1 MDDIKKSIWNNDV
14 EENLIYL
21 AKFVNIAGVIS
32 AVIWA
37 LFFIVA
43 DDYSVL
49 VGIVFVICV
58 LISTLICSNILKVL
72 ANISLTLKS
81 LIGNNGSNIKTEK
94 LTETSKKRIEKNI
107 KSHNRNDVIN
117 VKRSKSAEASRDR
130 VDEDTKYNRTRALGI
145 SLFNWVREIDTNEE
159 FQVTEIYDDDTF
171 LCVNAKNMCGK
182 KFERNEIELIG

>member
-14 EENLIYL
+14 EASLIYL
-21 AKFVNIAGVIS
+21 AKIVNIAGVVS
-32 AVIWA
+32 AIIWA

-81 LIGNNGSNIKTEK
+81 LIGNNGSNIKMGI
-94 LTETSKKRIEKNI
+94 LTEASKKRIDENI
-107 KSHNRNDVIN
+107 KSHNNNASN
-117 VKRSKSAEASRDR
+117 VQRSKLAATSRER
-130 VDEDTKYNRTRALGI
+130 IDEETKHYRTEALGI
-145 SLFNWVREIDTNEE
+145 SLFNWVRDIKTNEE

-171 LCVNAKNMCGK
+171 LCVNAKNMSGK
-182 KFERNEIELIG
+182 KFERDEIVPIG

>member
-21 AKFVNIAGVIS
+21 AKFVNIAGVVS

-37 LFFIVA
+37 LFFIVT

-81 LIGNNGSNIKTEK
+81 LIGNNGSNIKTGK
-94 LTETSKKRIEKNI
+94 LAET
-107 KSHNRNDVIN
+107 
-117 VKRSKSAEASRDR
+117 SRDR
-130 VDEDTKYNRTRALGI
+130 IDEDTKYNRTKALGI
-145 SLFNWVREIDTNEE
+145 SLFNWVREIKTNEE

-171 LCVNAKNMCGK
+171 LCVNAKNMDGR